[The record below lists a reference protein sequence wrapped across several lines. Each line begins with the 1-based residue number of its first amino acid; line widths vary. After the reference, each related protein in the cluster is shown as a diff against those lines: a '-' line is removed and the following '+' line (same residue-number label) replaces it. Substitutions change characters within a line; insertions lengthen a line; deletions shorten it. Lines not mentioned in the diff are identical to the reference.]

1 MIGGIVSGLVI
12 IGVLAYFLILYF
24 KPDWLQ

>member
-12 IGVLAYFLILYF
+12 IGVLVYFIILYF

>member
-12 IGVLAYFLILYF
+12 IAVLVYFIILYF